1 MPETLER
8 IDLPDEF
15 DARARDSATL
25 DTSEEGSWV
34 PPAPPEGLDT
44 LLYEHDE
51 LAARADLRRQIAV
64 LEAALGR
71 LFGSAF
77 PRTGIEYAV
86 AAPGGPRILPVDEL
100 ERVRDGLAARVQDVK
115 ARIADHTQIE
125 ERNRQLIEEMTAD
138 PEAHKWI
145 RVSNEDIG
153 EPGCRHWHSRPRWG
167 LLGMLKGWWRVR
179 VSSGCPLAKGLRPPD
194 GNQAAAAEAA
204 AAGRRGFGRIR
215 ASESSRSGSRGG
227 GRCDS
232 VCTSH

>member
-8 IDLPDEF
+8 IDLP
-15 DARARDSATL
+15 
-25 DTSEEGSWV
+25 EEVLPPEESLV

-51 LAARADLRRQIAV
+51 RGARADLRRQIAA

-77 PRTGIEYAV
+77 PRTGIEFAV
-86 AAPGGPRILPVDEL
+86 AAPGGPRILSVDEL
-100 ERVRDGLAARVQDVK
+100 EGVRDGLVARLQEVK
-115 ARIADHTQIE
+115 ETLSHQTRIE
-125 ERNRQLIEEMTAD
+125 EENRLLIEEMAAD
-138 PEAHKWI
+138 PAAYKWI

-179 VSSGCPLAKGLRPPD
+179 VSSGCPLAEGP
-194 GNQAAAAEAA
+194 
-204 AAGRRGFGRIR
+204 
-215 ASESSRSGSRGG
+215 
-227 GRCDS
+227 
-232 VCTSH
+232 

>member
-8 IDLPDEF
+8 IDLPEELDTG
-15 DARARDSATL
+15 RDSATREM
-25 DTSEEGSWV
+25 SEEGSWV

-51 LAARADLRRQIAV
+51 RAARADLRRQIAV

-77 PRTGIEYAV
+77 PRTGIEFAV

-100 ERVRDGLAARVQDVK
+100 ERVRDGLATRLQEVK
-115 ARIADHTQIE
+115 ASLADHTQIE

-179 VSSGCPLAKGLRPPD
+179 VSSGCPLAKGLRSPLVPD
-194 GNQAAAAEAA
+194 GDQAAAA
-204 AAGRRGFGRIR
+204 
-215 ASESSRSGSRGG
+215 
-227 GRCDS
+227 
-232 VCTSH
+232 

>member
-1 MPETLER
+1 MVVSEWRRCQMPETLER
-8 IDLPDEF
+8 IDLPEGLI
-15 DARARDSATL
+15 APSVETGRSSA
-25 DTSEEGSWV
+25 SPAERPRISRV

-51 LAARADLRRQIAV
+51 RAARADLRRQIAV

-77 PRTGIEYAV
+77 PRTGIEFAV

-100 ERVRDGLAARVQDVK
+100 ERVRDALAARLQEVK
-115 ARIADHTQIE
+115 ASLAGHAQIE
-125 ERNRQLIEEMTAD
+125 EQNRQLIEEMTAD

-179 VSSGCPLAKGLRPPD
+179 VSSGCPLAKGLPSPLVPD
-194 GNQAAAAEAA
+194 GDEAA
-204 AAGRRGFGRIR
+204 AA
-215 ASESSRSGSRGG
+215 
-227 GRCDS
+227 
-232 VCTSH
+232 